1 MDNFFNDLRNFN
13 DFFNVVVNNYD
24 LFSDDWNFL
33 DDLVDGDLVDVY
45 RSDFGDLDNLLN
57 DFLDLDDL
65 WNFNHLLDDFFNVS
79 WDFNNLLD
87 NSFSRDDS
95 VSVYN
100 HFLWL
105 SNYVVDWLLNCD
117 DLSVLD
123 NLLNDSL
130 NFDDLWHFDDSFNDL
145 LDDSWHLNDLFSH

>member
-1 MDNFFNDLRNFN
+1 LDNFFNDLRNFN

>member
-1 MDNFFNDLRNFN
+1 MNNLFNDLRNFN
-13 DFFNVVVNNYD
+13 NFFNVVINNYD

-33 DDLVDGDLVDVY
+33 DDFVNGDLVDIN
-45 RSDFGDLDNLLN
+45 RSDFEDFDNLLN
-57 DFLDLDDL
+57 DFLDFDDL
-65 WNFNHLLDDFFNVS
+65 WNFNDLLDNFFNVS
-79 WDFNNLLD
+79 WDFNNLFD

-95 VSVYN
+95 ISVYN
-100 HFLWL
+100 DFLWL
-105 SNYVVDWLLNCD
+105 GDYVVDWLLNCD

-123 NLLNDSL
+123 NLLYDSL